1 MTSDSEVFRRRNCCG
16 MTEHCLA
23 WRRSH
28 CPDKVDDIY
37 AVRKSSTDQCN
48 SSGQLF
54 CGSMKKI
61 SLFQFQETPSL
72 AISYFENRDFE
83 WYSRSGEMSL
93 FFGTVKN
100 WFYECAYFSQ
110 YISDVLSNVIGVTSK
125 KSADSALSNCQNNSA
140 YTLITC
146 VCSKAENWGRFY
158 EPPDIKLHCTSWLHR
173 NQNANMLNETKC
185 LRPKAEAKFKEP

>member
-93 FFGTVKN
+93 FFGTVKID
-100 WFYECAYFSQ
+100 FTSVLTSAS
-110 YISDVLSNVIGVTSK
+110 ISVTSWVTWLAWQVRKVQTVLYPTAKTILPIRLLHVFVLRQKIGDVLWASRYKVTGST
-125 KSADSALSNCQNNSA
+125 LPG
-140 YTLITC
+140 YT
-146 VCSKAENWGRFY
+146 
-158 EPPDIKLHCTSWLHR
+158 
-173 NQNANMLNETKC
+173 ETKMQIC
-185 LRPKAEAKFKEP
+185 